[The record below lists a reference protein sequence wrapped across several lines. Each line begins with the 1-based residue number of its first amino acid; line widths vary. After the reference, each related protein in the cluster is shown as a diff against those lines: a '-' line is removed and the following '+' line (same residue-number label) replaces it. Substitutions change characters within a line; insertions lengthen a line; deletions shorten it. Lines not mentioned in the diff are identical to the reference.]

1 MEELWKIILFY
12 LFLILVGTV
21 IGYFSGTT
29 EIDKV
34 SYSFIGFVIGA
45 ILSLIL
51 WFTAGIKMVDE
62 QK

>member
-1 MEELWKIILFY
+1 MELWKIILFY
-12 LFLILVGTV
+12 LVLILIGTLL
-21 IGYFSGTT
+21 GYFSGKT

-45 ILSLIL
+45 ILSLIF
-51 WFTAGIKMVDE
+51 WFTFGIEMVDK

>member
-1 MEELWKIILFY
+1 MELWKIILFY
-12 LFLILVGTV
+12 LILILVGTV
-21 IGYFSGTT
+21 IGYFSGKT
-29 EIDKV
+29 EIDKI